1 MFLPTTVKEVR
12 ERGWDYLDVILFTGD
27 AYIDHPAFGAA
38 VIGRLLE
45 AEGYRVAI
53 VPQPNWQ
60 DDLRDFTKLGAPRL
74 FFGISAGAMDSM
86 VNHYT
91 ANLRLRHDDAYT
103 PGGRAGFRPDYAV
116 TVYTRILKR
125 LFPHVPVVVGG
136 IEASLRRLTHY
147 DYWSDALRPSV
158 LVESGADLLIY
169 GMGER
174 VVQQVARAM
183 HNGYNAK
190 LLRRIRQVAF
200 LADDDYVARLDPAT
214 TIRLHSFEECR
225 ADKRAFGE
233 NFTVI
238 ETQSNL
244 MEPVATL
251 VERTGDRWVVVT
263 PPNTTL
269 STEELDH
276 SFDLPYERAPHPRYR
291 GKGEIPA
298 WEMIKFSLNIHRGCF
313 GGCSFCTISAHQ
325 GKFVHSRSERSILA
339 EVGRIVRMPGFK
351 GYLSDIGAP
360 SANMY
365 RMGGR
370 DRTLCARCRRPSC
383 LHPQRCPNL
392 DNDHRPL
399 LALYEKIRAVKGIR
413 KAFIGSG
420 IRYDLFDD
428 SPYLE
433 TVLRHHTSGRLKVAP
448 EHTEEH
454 VLRLMRKPSFALFEQ
469 LNESFH
475 AICRREGLPYQLIP
489 YFISS
494 HPGCTEHDMRELARK
509 VLGRLHF
516 TLEQVQDLTPTP
528 MTLSSVMFY
537 TGENPYTHEPV
548 YVARTQEEKRRQKS
562 YFFRPGQA
570 GAAPARSAGRGTE
583 HGTGHDSTR
592 GAERG
597 AEHGAERGTTRGAE
611 RGPEH
616 DSAHAA
622 AREANRGAKR
632 GSAAGSGKFSA
643 KGSAKSSA
651 RAGQTGRTERFDRPG
666 QSGPSGRSERFN
678 HSNRSEGREPRET
691 TSSERRSGRAK
702 GGRR

>member
-91 ANLRLRHDDAYT
+91 ATLRLRHDDAYT

-339 EVGRIVRMPGFK
+339 EVERIVRMPGFK

-454 VLRLMRKPSFALFEQ
+454 VLRLMRKPPFALFEQ

-592 GAERG
+592 GAG
-597 AEHGAERGTTRGAE
+597 HGAGEAAAR
-611 RGPEH
+611 
-616 DSAHAA
+616 DA

>member
-53 VPQPNWQ
+53 VPQPNWR

-74 FFGISAGAMDSM
+74 FFGISGGAMDSM

-169 GMGER
+169 GMGEG

-200 LADDDYVARLDPAT
+200 VADDDYVARLDPAT

-263 PPNTTL
+263 PPNAAL

-276 SFDLPYERAPHPRYR
+276 SFDLPYKRAPHPRYR
-291 GKGEIPA
+291 GKGDIPA

-325 GKFVHSRSERSILA
+325 GKFIHSRSERSILA
-339 EVGRIVRMPGFK
+339 EVERIVRMPDFK

-420 IRYDLFDD
+420 IRYDLFDGT
-428 SPYLE
+428 PYLE

-454 VLRLMRKPSFALFEQ
+454 VLRLMRKPPFALFEQ

-494 HPGCTEHDMRELARK
+494 HPGCTEHDMRELAHK

-570 GAAPARSAGRGTE
+570 GAAPSKRAS
-583 HGTGHDSTR
+583 R
-592 GAERG
+592 GAG
-597 AEHGAERGTTRGAE
+597 
-611 RGPEH
+611 
-616 DSAHAA
+616 HAA
-622 AREANRGAKR
+622 AH
-632 GSAAGSGKFSA
+632 
-643 KGSAKSSA
+643 
-651 RAGQTGRTERFDRPG
+651 D
-666 QSGPSGRSERFN
+666 
-678 HSNRSEGREPRET
+678 
-691 TSSERRSGRAK
+691 
-702 GGRR
+702 

>member
-263 PPNTTL
+263 PPNATL

-339 EVGRIVRMPGFK
+339 EVERIVRMPGFK

-383 LHPQRCPNL
+383 LHPKRCPNL

-454 VLRLMRKPSFALFEQ
+454 VLRLMRKPTFALFEQ

-583 HGTGHDSTR
+583 HGTGHDSAR
-592 GAERG
+592 GAG
-597 AEHGAERGTTRGAE
+597 HGAGEAAARDATRGAE

-616 DSAHAA
+616 DSARAA

-632 GSAAGSGKFSA
+632 SSAAGSGKFSA

-651 RAGQTGRTERFDRPG
+651 RAGQTGRSERFDRPG